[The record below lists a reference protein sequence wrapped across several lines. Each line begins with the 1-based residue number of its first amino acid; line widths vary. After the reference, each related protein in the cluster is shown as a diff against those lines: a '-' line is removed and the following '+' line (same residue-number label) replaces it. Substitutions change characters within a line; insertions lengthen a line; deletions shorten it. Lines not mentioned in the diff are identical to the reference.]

1 MDLTG
6 FELCNASLLDESTA
20 AAEAM
25 TMMHGEA
32 KGKKSKFFVDRNV
45 HPQTIAVMQTRAEG
59 FGIEVVVGDY
69 QSVELPKD
77 EFSGVLVQCVTPPPP
92 PAACAALLLRDREGG
107 PNDRTHPLSRP
118 SRARPPPGP
127 PCAPLPPLPFCSLDV
142 HIPPL
147 PLLLPAHPLRSLAL
161 RPSDARANHRLSP
174 RSPR

>member
-92 PAACAALLLRDREGG
+92 AACALLLRDRRRRTT
-107 PNDRTHPLSRP
+107 DRRTHPLGPPGR
-118 SRARPPPGP
+118 PPGP
-127 PCAPLPPLPFCSLDV
+127 PCAPPLPF
-142 HIPPL
+142 
-147 PLLLPAHPLRSLAL
+147 AH
-161 RPSDARANHRLSP
+161 
-174 RSPR
+174 